1 MEVALP
7 YKLLSAYGLWS
18 KMFEWILIRLLRLL
32 GHLRCQKGG
41 KIRGKHPFVKKEL
54 VKWEVNIRYSVKS
67 SITSTW
73 VASIAQFH
81 IPFGILIVDSISFIK
96 RFTYLLWL
104 IVLAFSSIGIVLSVD
119 FQHIKT
125 MRKVINQCLG
135 LSKYV
140 ASAKKFCD
148 DISIAHMH
156 IYAPNTITFQL
167 NRPTGCE
174 YLH

>member
-1 MEVALP
+1 ML
-7 YKLLSAYGLWS
+7 
-18 KMFEWILIRLLRLL
+18 EWILIRLLRLL

-156 IYAPNTITFQL
+156 IYAHICTQHHWIDPQDASTCTRNGEAEMKIMQSQQKHF
-167 NRPTGCE
+167 
-174 YLH
+174 